1 MKQLCLAIL
10 FLSPTYRTFCR
21 LWSAVSLLVK
31 LLYHQCLLVPPQCLC
46 RICIWGFPTEK
57 ELPSCY
63 LNCVALS
70 IFWHLPCSHATLI
83 RLHFCLR
90 HFSLLSYNN
99 TPRTMKFRPEIYF
112 KKSLLGCCTFVSSR
126 LILKWLSTII
136 IFNI

>member
-10 FLSPTYRTFCR
+10 FLSPTYRTFSR

-31 LLYHQCLLVPPQCLC
+31 LLYHQRLLVPRQCCC
-46 RICIWGFPTEK
+46 RICIWGFPTET
-57 ELPSCY
+57 ELPSY
-63 LNCVALS
+63 FQNCVALS
-70 IFWHLPCSHATLI
+70 FFWHLPCSHATLI
-83 RLHFCLR
+83 RLRFGLR

-112 KKSLLGCCTFVSSR
+112 KQFLLGCCIFVSSR
-126 LILKWLSTII
+126 LNLKWLSTIN